1 MSHYVAT
8 LLCTTVIPEGI
19 KPNLN
24 RITNVMD
31 SRKDKLAF
39 ISAFVLLLLEKIHT
53 YGDVMFN
60 VLIFNENHFYFS
72 L

>member
-1 MSHYVAT
+1 MPSYVAA
-8 LLCTTVIPEGI
+8 LLCTTVISEGI

-24 RITNVMD
+24 RITNVME
-31 SRKDKLAF
+31 SRKYKLAF
-39 ISAFVLLLLEKIHT
+39 ISAFVILLLAKIHT

-60 VLIFNENHFYFS
+60 VLIFNKNNFCFS